1 MYRKEKIMVLEN
13 KELMSISGGGFKYG
27 IAAIVGGI
35 ITFLI
40 GVVDGYLRP
49 LSCN

>member
-1 MYRKEKIMVLEN
+1 MILTDN
-13 KELMSISGGGFKYG
+13 ELYSINGGGYSFYV
-27 IAAIVGGI
+27 IVGAA

-49 LSCN
+49 LKCN

>member
-1 MYRKEKIMVLEN
+1 MFRKEKIMALQD
-13 KELMSISGGGFKYG
+13 KELMAISGGGFKYG
-27 IAAIVGGI
+27 LAALIGGI
-35 ITFLI
+35 VTFLI

>member
-1 MYRKEKIMVLEN
+1 MYRKEKIMALEN
-13 KELMSISGGGFKYG
+13 KELMNISGGGFKFG
-27 IAAIVGGI
+27 IAAIIGGI
-35 ITFLI
+35 VTFLI